1 MATGTPMVVLGANGA
16 VLRGKTA
23 QWNYPTG
30 ESIQDHYRGVYNA
43 VASLYLTYKS
53 VAGFSPAIDSL
64 QLTYEKGMGELT
76 VSWVED
82 GPVLWELCSN
92 MQTIQIELHP
102 AFATGGTYVLTDAE
116 VHAVQ
121 TAIALGINR
130 NPAQYDKDGVLLA
143 APFDGSAFTANQEKL
158 YGFLS
163 RGVDT
168 YYQNAYVL
176 RSTQTCSK
184 RSTLAASYT
193 GVNAVVTTG
202 FSSSANTLIG
212 NIPAGEWLKQAP
224 QVRQV
229 TNRKW
234 NIVQE
239 FWYAPKWSQI
249 LYGGTGT
256 P

>member
-1 MATGTPMVVLGANGA
+1 MAGQPLVVLGEGGA

-23 QWNYPTG
+23 GWNYPTG
-30 ESIQDHYRGVYNA
+30 ESVQEHYRGVYNA
-43 VASLYLTYKS
+43 VQALYTTYKA
-53 VAGFSPAIDSL
+53 VAGYSPAIDSL

-76 VSWVED
+76 VSFVQD

-102 AFATGGTYVLTDAE
+102 MFAAGGAKVLTDAQ

-121 TAIALGINR
+121 VAISLGINQ
-130 NPAQYDKDGVLLA
+130 NPAQRDKDGALLA
-143 APFDGSAFTANQEKL
+143 APFDGSAFTANQSTL
-158 YGFLS
+158 YAFLS
-163 RGVDT
+163 RGVDS
-168 YYQNAYVL
+168 YYRTAYVL

-193 GVNAVVTTG
+193 GVNAVVATG
-202 FSSSANTLIG
+202 FAAAANTLIG
-212 NIPAGEWLKQAP
+212 EIPAGEWLKQAP

-239 FWYAPKWSQI
+239 YWWAPQWSAL